1 MYNKLLLVIGFLLL
15 VNINT
20 KAQISN
26 SINLIRDSLNSYGE
40 IILDYNTTDHEKKE
54 ANVKLTNTLL
64 RVLNNQEKVTTVF
77 DSLKTIAVLEP
88 SDKSFVLYNW
98 EMPLN
103 DGTFNYYAYILYQNP
118 ISKKTQVIE
127 LNNASNNLKSP
138 ERAFLSSSKW
148 LGTHYYKL
156 ITVRSKRK
164 NYYCMLGID
173 WNNQISTKKVIEV
186 MTFDKQGNIKFGA
199 PIFEFNNSINNR
211 VIFEY
216 NSNVSMYLDYDEKLR
231 MIVFDH
237 LSPIQESLKGQY
249 QFYAPDLSYDWLKF
263 KKGKWHHIE
272 NIDARNLK

>member
-249 QFYAPDLSYDWLKF
+249 QFYAPDLSYDGLKF
-263 KKGKWHHIE
+263 KKGQMASYRKY
-272 NIDARNLK
+272 